1 MGIITGTVNF
11 KESRGA
17 ILANNR
23 KEYAEIRTL
32 SLGKTIYLTMEK
44 DDKDNFKRFAGKVK
58 AYVRN
63 FVKKRNAEDDCN
75 LQITAKSGIV
85 IHKDERTGQET
96 ETKVV
101 KIERLS

>member
-1 MGIITGTVNF
+1 MGIISGTHNF

-17 ILANNR
+17 ILTNDR

-44 DDKDNFKRFAGKVK
+44 DDKDDFKKFSGKVK

-63 FVKKRNAEDDCN
+63 FVRKRNAADNCN
-75 LQITAKSGIV
+75 LQITAKNGV
-85 IHKDERTGQET
+85 IIHEDKNSKEIT